1 MVHWVKMLAAK
12 SDDLSLIPRI
22 HILEGES
29 RLLYIVL

>member
-1 MVHWVKMLAAK
+1 MVHWVKILAAK
-12 SDDLSLIPRI
+12 SDDFSLIPGI